1 MTTHRDDELDRV
13 LDRTLDEIHGERPDP
28 EFERAASTR
37 VWQRLSHELDA
48 DEQERHQ
55 ARRIR
60 SCGDFQ
66 TMLPDYLA
74 GRLVEA
80 RRLLLEDHLGEC
92 VPCRRAL
99 KDRRA
104 TARPIAV
111 PRRAPSRGWAA
122 TMGWRVAAAAV
133 ILLTVIGFS
142 WKTDLFSFES
152 GGLIRIEAMDG
163 DLFRVTDDGAVPLK
177 LGDVLT
183 LEEGE
188 GIRTAKD
195 STAMIALADN
205 SRVEIRERSQLAVL
219 QRRHLFPGRRSE
231 GQLALER
238 GSIIV
243 EASEQGSGHLYV
255 DTRDCQVAVTGTVF
269 SVSHGMKGS
278 RVSVV
283 EGEVHVAYRG
293 SEDVLRP
300 GDQTTTRD
308 SLHRVSVEH
317 DIAWSRNSAQ
327 YRELLSEMHALGREI
342 DEALQPGL
350 RYSTDLLDLVPADTV
365 VYVAMPNI
373 SDELGRAYEILQSR
387 VAASDVLH
395 QWWDEHVMQVDGDHR
410 LDQIIDKIR
419 AFGDHLD
426 EEIVM
431 TVQMTPDGNVT
442 GPLFL
447 ARVTAPGA
455 FMQLLEKEITSAE
468 ETYDQ
473 DLHLE
478 LIEGPLS
485 TLARGSANDAELYF
499 WTQGDVL
506 AMTPTYDH
514 LWALDASLQNHDHAR
529 LAGAKFH
536 DLLRDLYGDG
546 VEWAVGVDLERLIE
560 TNASAHDGLADMGL
574 LDVQHVIAE
583 RKQEDGRTEVRATLT
598 FDQPRRRMAAWLAEP
613 APMGALDYVS
623 PDANLAAAFVMK
635 DMGVVVG
642 ELFDIV
648 GALEDDFEESLAEFE
663 REAGINIRRDLAEPL
678 GGEFAVALDGPLL
691 PTPSWKLIMEV
702 YDPARLERTLEW
714 LVARVND
721 EVAETGQSQGLSL
734 ERETVGGHDYLRLE
748 SLDTGIQVHFVFDGG
763 YLVAGPSRGLLD
775 RTLQNKAM
783 GIKLTDA
790 ASFLELIPRDEQVDF
805 SAMVYQNVAPIVQP
819 LSNALGTMGQTD
831 DLDQQ
836 LWASMAADAK
846 PSLALLY
853 GDRDRIVLASS
864 SEGGLLSTALN
875 QLSGAGGLLG
885 MQQSLARALEHEVNN
900 R

>member
-13 LDRTLDEIHGERPDP
+13 LDRTLEEIRDERPDA
-28 EFERAASTR
+28 EVEQAAVAR
-37 VWQRLSHELDA
+37 VWQRLSGELDSEA
-48 DEQERHQ
+48 QERHRAQ
-55 ARRIR
+55 RIA

-66 TMLPDYLA
+66 AMLPDYLG
-74 GRLVEA
+74 GRLSRA
-80 RRLLLEDHLGEC
+80 RLMLLEDHLGEC

-99 KDRRA
+99 KDRRTA
-104 TARPIAV
+104 ARPTVV
-111 PRRAPSRGWAA
+111 PMRARSRGWAS

-142 WKTDLFSFES
+142 WKTDVFSFES
-152 GGLIRIEAMDG
+152 GGLIRIEAIEG

-177 LGDVLT
+177 VGDVFT

-195 STAMIALADN
+195 STALIALADR
-205 SRVEIRERSQLAVL
+205 SQVEMRERSQLAVL
-219 QRRHLFPGRRSE
+219 ERNHLFPGRQDD
-231 GQLALER
+231 GLLDLDR

-243 EASEQGSGHLYV
+243 EASDQGSGHLYV
-255 DTRDCQVAVTGTVF
+255 DTEDCNVAVTGTVF

-293 SEDVLRP
+293 SEDVLYP

-308 SLHRVSVEH
+308 SLDRVPVEA

-327 YRELLSEMHALGREI
+327 YQQLLLEMKVLGKEI

-350 RYSTDLLDLVPADTV
+350 RYSTDLLDLAPAGTV
-365 VYVAMPNI
+365 IYVAMPNI
-373 SDELGRAYEILQSR
+373 SDELGRAYEILQDR
-387 VAASDVLH
+387 VATSDVLR
-395 QWWDEHVMQVDGDHR
+395 QWWDEQVLALDGESELER
-410 LDQIIDKIR
+410 IIEKIR

-431 TVQMTPDGNVT
+431 TVQSGPDGDVT

-447 ARVTAPGA
+447 AHVTNPGA
-455 FMQLLEKEITSAE
+455 FMQLLEDEIASVE

-473 DLHLE
+473 DLRTQL
-478 LIEGPLS
+478 LEGPLS
-485 TLARGSANDAELYF
+485 TIAPPADEAELYF

-506 AMTPTYDH
+506 AMTPNYEH
-514 LWALDASLQNHDHAR
+514 LWALDASLQGHGDAQMAGTTFHAR
-529 LAGAKFH
+529 LS
-536 DLLRDLYGDG
+536 DLYRDG
-546 VEWAVGVDLERLIE
+546 VEWAVGVDLERLIDMDP
-560 TNASAHDGLADMGL
+560 SAHEGLADMGL

-583 RKQEDGRTEVRATLT
+583 RKQVDDRTEQRATLT

-623 PDANLAAAFVMK
+623 PDANLAAGFVMK

-648 GALEDDFEESLAEFE
+648 GALDDGFEDSLAEFE
-663 REAGINIRRDLAEPL
+663 REAGIDIRRDLADPL
-678 GGEFAVALDGPLL
+678 GGEFAVALDGPVL
-691 PTPSWKLIMEV
+691 PTPSWKVIMEV
-702 YDPARLERTLEW
+702 YDPARLEQTLEW
-714 LVARVND
+714 LVKRVND
-721 EVAETGQSQGLSL
+721 EVAETDDWAGLSL
-734 ERETVGGHDYLRLE
+734 ERESVGGRDYLTLE
-748 SLDTGIQVHFVFDGG
+748 SLDTGVAVHFVFDEG

-783 GIKLTDA
+783 GIRLTDSA
-790 ASFLELIPRDEQVDF
+790 TFLELIPRDEQVNF
-805 SAMVYQNVAPIVQP
+805 SAVVYQNVAPILAP
-819 LSNALGTMGQTD
+819 LSETLSTMGTPD
-831 DLDQQ
+831 DMHQQ
-836 LWASMAADAK
+836 LWASLAADAK

-853 GDRDRIVLASS
+853 GERDRVVLASS
-864 SEGGLLSTALN
+864 SEGGLISSALN

-885 MQQSLARALEHEVNN
+885 MQQSLARALEHEVGV